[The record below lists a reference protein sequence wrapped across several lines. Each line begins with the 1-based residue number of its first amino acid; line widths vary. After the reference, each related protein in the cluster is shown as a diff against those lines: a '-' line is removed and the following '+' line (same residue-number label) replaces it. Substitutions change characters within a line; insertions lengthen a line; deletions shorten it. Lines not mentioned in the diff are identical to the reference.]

1 MIAPLTLATAVFALG
16 AHPVAPLLA
25 LGIGVFTLYT
35 YSQVIIG
42 QEYLRLPGNVER
54 FFPLLLAIFILAE
67 AVVAVL
73 AWRIVPPLPRPT
85 IKVERAAGV
94 VLLLVAAFLVFGQ
107 HLRPMLTAWTN
118 PRKLDRV
125 RVQPDALLDGQTDGP
140 RHHCTSRDRNRCRA
154 APRPSLGEE
163 DDVCGVHRLFLPSDL
178 SRRHGNRDE
187 PALRSRCVAGC
198 YRRICDLRARLGD
211 ANRCA
216 LSTTLPGISRA

>member
-1 MIAPLTLATAVFALG
+1 MIHRVLAIVLFALGFGMATSSLLGDFGFGLMRYRTSPTTLNQLLGSDAAALLVIAPLTLVTAILALRE
-16 AHPVAPLLA
+16 HPVAPLLA
-25 LGIGVFTLYT
+25 LGIGAFALYT

-67 AVVAVL
+67 AVVVL

-118 PRKLDRV
+118 P
-125 RVQPDALLDGQTDGP
+125 G
-140 RHHCTSRDRNRCRA
+140 S
-154 APRPSLGEE
+154 
-163 DDVCGVHRLFLPSDL
+163 
-178 SRRHGNRDE
+178 
-187 PALRSRCVAGC
+187 
-198 YRRICDLRARLGD
+198 
-211 ANRCA
+211 
-216 LSTTLPGISRA
+216 